1 MCMSVHVCGLVSHT
15 DPKLH
20 VSSLPP
26 LLLSAGPKPQ
36 TILSGNKAIKSQQ
49 PSLSLP
55 RPLLQFTSP
64 CSTALH
70 RFISKCAS
78 TIIFKGTAD
87 TELFLWAK
95 ITPAVI
101 TARLY
106 KKLHMYFWFFL
117 CTARKKN
124 NRAVSISQWLMS
136 NVNCFSWQQRKNLGV
151 SLSFPLKVK
160 NHTNI

>member
-1 MCMSVHVCGLVSHT
+1 MSVHVCGLVSHT

-64 CSTALH
+64 RSTALH
-70 RFISKCAS
+70 RFISKCAP
-78 TIIFKGTAD
+78 TIIFKGTTD

-101 TARLY
+101 TAHLY
-106 KKLHMYFWFFL
+106 KLMYFWFFL

-124 NRAVSISQWLMS
+124 NRAVSISRWLMS
-136 NVNCFSWQQRKNLGV
+136 NVNCFSWQQRKNWGV
-151 SLSFPLKVK
+151 SLSFALSKK
-160 NHTNI
+160 S